1 MLVRGAKSAVGGG
14 EERRKGGGRG
24 EGRRKG
30 RGESAKE
37 EMRKLSKC
45 ILHVIDLPNQL
56 LLLD

>member
-1 MLVRGAKSAVGGG
+1 MLVTGAKSAVGGG
-14 EERRKGGGRG
+14 EERRKGG
-24 EGRRKG
+24 G